1 MSTAVVLAVLLG
13 YAVLTAFV
21 EERWAWSLFQ
31 AGIFV
36 LAGWRAVRPPRFHAH
51 PALALLAAAA
61 AWPFIQLALG
71 TSVSR
76 AATFSEGLNWC
87 TFVLVFALSCEALA
101 EPEARRWFL
110 GAMATFGMFLAFLA
124 ALQKYSYG
132 GKIFWLFESRYQEG
146 VLGPLVNRGQFA
158 AWVELLLPVALYLAA
173 TGRRLRPLFGCA
185 AVVLFSSVIASAS
198 RAGSVLVCGEVVVV
212 AAAVAA
218 RRAAPRRALG
228 LAVLQFAVLA
238 AAATAIVGWQGLE
251 TRWLSREPEAV
262 RMDAV
267 RASLEMV
274 RDRPWLGSGLG
285 TWPTVYPRYAGFDA
299 GVFVNQA
306 HNDWAQWAA
315 EGGLPFVLFLA
326 VFAVLLCKP
335 AVQSIYGVGTVAFLL
350 HAFVD
355 YPMQQRPA
363 LAAWFFAIAA
373 AVMAWRKRRTPAY
386 DGPLRGTGPGSLG
399 LAGGNPAGLQAP
411 GPAAPSRPLQR

>member
-1 MSTAVVLAVLLG
+1 MSTAVALAALLG

-36 LAGWRAVRPPRFHAH
+36 LAGWRAVRPARFQAH
-51 PALALLAAAA
+51 LALAPLAAAG
-61 AWPFIQLALG
+61 AWPFVQLALG

-76 AATFSEGLNWC
+76 AVTFSAALNWC
-87 TFVLVFALSCEALA
+87 TFVLVFALSYETLRA
-101 EPEARRWFL
+101 PEVRRWFL
-110 GAMATFGMFLAFLA
+110 GVITTFGMLLAFVA
-124 ALQKYSYG
+124 VLQKYSSG
-132 GKIFWLFESRYQEG
+132 GKVFWLFQSGYQEG
-146 VLGPLVNRGQFA
+146 VLGPFVSRNQFA
-158 AWVELLLPVALYLAA
+158 AWVELLLPAALYMA

-185 AVVLFSSVIASAS
+185 AVVLFSSAIASAS
-198 RAGSVLVCGEVVVV
+198 RAGFVLVSGEVVV
-212 AAAVAA
+212 AAAALAA

-228 LAVLQFAVLA
+228 LAALQFAVLA
-238 AAATAIVGWQGLE
+238 AVATAIVGWQGLAA
-251 TRWLSREPEAV
+251 RWESRVPEAV
-262 RMDAV
+262 RIDAV

-274 RDRPWLGSGLG
+274 RARPWLGSGLG

-315 EGGLPFVLFLA
+315 EGGLPFMLFLA
-326 VFAVLLCKP
+326 AFAVLLCKP
-335 AVQSIYGVGTVAFLL
+335 AVQSIYGLGTVAFLL

-363 LAAWFFAIAA
+363 LAAWFFALAGAA
-373 AVMAWRKRRTPAY
+373 MAWRNRRTPAY

-399 LAGGNPAGLQAP
+399 LAGGDPAGLQTP
-411 GPAAPSRPLQR
+411 GAAAPSRPLQR